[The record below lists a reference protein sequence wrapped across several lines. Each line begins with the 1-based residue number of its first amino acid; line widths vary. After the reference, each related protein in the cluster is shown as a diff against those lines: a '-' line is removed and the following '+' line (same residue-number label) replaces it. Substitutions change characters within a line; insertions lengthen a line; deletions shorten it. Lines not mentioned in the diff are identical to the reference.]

1 MAPGD
6 RNSPTARPVRERI
19 QSIDV
24 LRGLVIALMVL
35 DHVRDWLHESGYAYD
50 PLDPDRTTVLLY
62 VTRWVTNFCAPTFV
76 FLAGVS
82 AWLQIAKGKSRRDLA
97 VLLVTRGL
105 WLIALEL
112 TVVSFAW
119 SFSIPFLIFLQV
131 IWAIGW
137 SMIVLAALV
146 WLPTRAVL
154 ACAVAILVGHD
165 LLNGFSAAIAGPFSK
180 LYTLLNVGGAMTLG
194 GFRTYDGY
202 PVLAWTGVM
211 LWGYGMGEVFLL
223 EGRRR
228 TRIFLSLG
236 LSLIAAFLVLRYFN
250 LYGDPH
256 PWIRQ
261 GDAGRTLMVFF
272 AVEKYPPSLLYVCA
286 TLGPVLAAIPL
297 IERWRGA
304 AVRVLLT
311 FGSVP
316 LFAYLLHL
324 YIAHGLAI
332 AADVLYG
339 ANISGQFDVLSK
351 AMFAP
356 ETMAGTGLPLYVTYV
371 VWALV
376 LAILYPLCRW
386 FSALR
391 RRRSDWWLSY
401 L

>member
-1 MAPGD
+1 
-6 RNSPTARPVRERI
+6 
-19 QSIDV
+19 
-24 LRGLVIALMVL
+24 MVL

-50 PLDPDRTTVLLY
+50 PLDPDRTTLLLY

-76 FLAGVS
+76 FLAGASV
-82 AWLQIAKGKSRRDLA
+82 WLQLAKGKSQRDLA
-97 VLLVTRGL
+97 VRLVTRGF

-112 TVVSFAW
+112 TVVSFAL
-119 SFSIPFLIFLQV
+119 SFSIPYLIFLQV

-137 SMIVLAALV
+137 SMVVLAALV
-146 WLPTRAVL
+146 WLPRPAVL

-165 LLNGFSAAIAGPFSK
+165 LLDGFSAAIAGRFSK
-180 LYTLLNVGGAMTLG
+180 LYTLLNIGGATTLG
-194 GFRTYDGY
+194 GLRAYAAY

-228 TRIFLSLG
+228 TRIFVTVG
-236 LSLIAAFLVLRYFN
+236 LSLIAAFAVLRYFN

-256 PWIRQ
+256 PWVRQ
-261 GDAGRTLMVFF
+261 GDVGRTLMVFF

-286 TLGPVLAAIPL
+286 TLGPVLAVIPL
-297 IERWRGA
+297 IERWKGA
-304 AVRVLLT
+304 AARVLQT

-316 LFAYLLHL
+316 LFAYLSHL
-324 YIAHGLAI
+324 YIAHALAI
-332 AADVLYG
+332 LADVLYG
-339 ANISGQFDVLSK
+339 ANVKGQFDVMSK
-351 AMFAP
+351 ATFAP

-386 FSALR
+386 FAALR